1 MKRIVILCLI
11 AIGVCAGSAVAAE
24 NTIKIGVLYNL
35 TGPMAVIDQ
44 PGFHGMELAQDV
56 INSEGGVLGKK
67 ISLIVSDCRSNLDAT
82 ADAASTLAGEKG
94 IVAVSGLND
103 TDYAIAAAPAV
114 TTKNMVFLTS
124 GATMQNLP
132 YMYGKYFFMTAFG
145 DNMQARAV
153 AKFAKRRL
161 NTTRCFVGTNISS
174 EFAKTLSKYF
184 KRRYQKYGGK
194 VVKEDWF
201 NTGDATYPL
210 PKEGDN
216 PDLFFLST
224 IPPDV
229 AKYVTE
235 VRAAGF
241 EQPIASGDGF
251 DTPGLLNIPQEYAH
265 SIYFATHVAFDN
277 PAPEVQDFVERYE
290 KMFGVT
296 PESGFAALGYDSVM
310 LLAKAITKAGST
322 DPEAI
327 RASLAETKEFRGVT
341 GEISYPEGVRVPDK
355 SVDIVRFSN
364 GTVSFVEQIA
374 PN

>member
-1 MKRIVILCLI
+1 MKKVVIFCLI
-11 AIGVCAGSAVAAE
+11 AIGFCTCNSVAAE

-35 TGPMAVIDQ
+35 TGPMGVIDQ
-44 PGFHGMELAQDV
+44 PGFHGMELAQEV

-82 ADAASTLAGEKG
+82 ATAASTLSSEKG

-114 TTKNMVFLTS
+114 TTKNMVFITA

-174 EFAKTLSKYF
+174 EFSKTLSKYF
-184 KRRYQKYGGK
+184 KRRYRKYGGK
-194 VVKEDWF
+194 VVKEEWF
-201 NTGDATYPL
+201 NTEDATYPL

-235 VRAAGF
+235 VRKAGF
-241 EQPIASGDGF
+241 EQPIVSGDGF
-251 DTPGLLNIPQEYAH
+251 DSQGLLNIPGEYAH
-265 SIYFATHVAFDN
+265 SIYFAAHVAFDN
-277 PAPEVQDFVERYE
+277 PASEVQEFVERYK
-290 KMFGVT
+290 KMFGVH
-296 PESGFAALGYDSVM
+296 PNSGFAALGYDTVM
-310 LLAKAITKAGST
+310 LLAQAITRAGST
-322 DPEAI
+322 DPDAI
-327 RASLAETKEFRGVT
+327 RAALAETKNFQGVT

-355 SVDIVRFSN
+355 TVDIVSFAN
-364 GTVSFVEQIA
+364 GTVSFVEQIS